1 MATSSL
7 LGIDTDNLP
16 ATHSATGIDSLGP
29 SDASDSGSDSAG
41 AYSAEADADTDRFG
55 TGERSSVDNAA
66 PPAARD
72 ILPDHV
78 ESFGADEQDQD
89 ALPDDTTQG
98 DLADLANAVET
109 DRERDGDDN
118 DVPPVPRTR
127 EDLPDRPLTGD
138 QGDKAGNPGGTTK
151 G

>member
-1 MATSSL
+1 MRS
-7 LGIDTDNLP
+7 
-16 ATHSATGIDSLGP
+16 
-29 SDASDSGSDSAG
+29 ASDSMVSA
-41 AYSAEADADTDRFG
+41 S
-55 TGERSSVDNAA
+55 SSVDNAA